1 MQVFLIIIASLTLI
15 AIAFIVPPLLKKI
28 PSSTEKN
35 TPTSDVD
42 RNAMNVNIYKERLAE
57 LEQENLT
64 TEQLAQAKQELEKTL
79 AQDLAS
85 AESGISNQASAR
97 WVTSILVAIA
107 IPVLALGSY
116 WKLGSWELLTKVE
129 AQTTTESNAALT
141 NSDTAEFNEIITK
154 LAARLET
161 QPDDLQGWRM
171 LARSYA
177 VIGDYAKTVQT
188 YNKIMAKFEDQ
199 PDVLSDYAEFLAQSN
214 QGKFTGLPTQ
224 LLKTALRI
232 NPKHGKSLWFLGR
245 AAMERSD
252 YEAAVSHWQALLIQ
266 LPPNETKIREVLE
279 NQIAKAREHIQ
290 GNIPAPVAK
299 QNPEVKKVSKIEVQV
314 NLAPDLQ
321 DKIKP
326 NDTLFIYARATKG
339 SPMPLAIL
347 RKSASELPITV
358 TLDDSMAMMPTKNLS
373 SVPEITVIARISS
386 SGGAMLQSGDLL
398 GELTPVVLSQQN
410 KIKITIDRVA
420 P

>member
-1 MQVFLIIIASLTLI
+1 MQEFFIIAVILTLI
-15 AIAFIVPPLLKKI
+15 AIAFVVPPLLKKQAK
-28 PSSTEKN
+28 KN
-35 TPTSDVD
+35 TQTNDID
-42 RNAMNVNIYKERLAE
+42 RNAMNVSIYKERLAE

-85 AESGISNQASAR
+85 AEGGINQARAR
-97 WVTSILVAIA
+97 WATSIIVAIA

-116 WKLGSWELLTKVE
+116 WNLGSWELLTKAE
-129 AQTTTESNAALT
+129 TQHSQSKTATES
-141 NSDTAEFNEIITK
+141 EFDEIVTK
-154 LAARLET
+154 LAARLEN

-177 VIGDYAKTVQT
+177 VMGDYAKTVQT
-188 YNKIMAKFEDQ
+188 YNKIMARFEND

-224 LLKTALRI
+224 LLKMALSV
-232 NPKHGKSLWFLGR
+232 NPKHGKTLWLLGL
-245 AAMERSD
+245 AAMDRLD
-252 YEAAVSHWQALLIQ
+252 YQTAISHWQALLMQ
-266 LPPNETKIREVLE
+266 LPPSETKIREVLE
-279 NQIAKAREHIQ
+279 KQIATAREHIQ
-290 GNIPAPVAK
+290 GNSPTPVAK
-299 QNPEVKKVSKIEVQV
+299 SSPEVKKVSKIEVQV

-321 DKIKP
+321 DKLKA
-326 NDTLFIYARATKG
+326 NDTLFIYARATQG

-358 TLDDSMAMMPTKNLS
+358 TLDDSMAMMPSKNLS
-373 SVPEITVIARISS
+373 SVQEVTVIARISS
-386 SGGAMLQSGDLL
+386 SGSAMLQSGDLV
-398 GELTPVVLSQQN
+398 GKVTPVVLSQQD
-410 KIKITIDRVA
+410 KVEVTINRVA